1 MDGLLSLGPALLI
14 TILKI
19 PGSFMEFNGA
29 LHPLLTIL
37 SPYKALKTA
46 LIQPANMGLTQS

>member
-14 TILKI
+14 PILKI